1 LNKLNAIPEFVD
13 QHFVN
18 LREGL
23 EKGVSQPLVIY
34 EGYETSYNDHI
45 VDKFTK
51 SYFYIP
57 FENLPIDLTESQKAS
72 VMMAAKISIEKNV
85 IPQFKRVRTFFEN
98 EYYPKTRKTLGV
110 SETPNG
116 ESYYQDSSPNLV
128 IINTFNNIDA

>member
-1 LNKLNAIPEFVD
+1 LNKLNAIPEFVE

-51 SYFYIP
+51 SYFYTP
-57 FENLPIDLTESQKAS
+57 FENLPIDLTESQKDS

-85 IPQFKRVRTFFEN
+85 IPQFKRVRTFF
-98 EYYPKTRKTLGV
+98 
-110 SETPNG
+110 
-116 ESYYQDSSPNLV
+116 
-128 IINTFNNIDA
+128 